1 MIASDDAGRY
11 LCEYIYFRSMLES
24 VKSGI
29 PVLFCHVPTEG
40 KPYEIREMTDVLVMV
55 AMLMVD
61 MKQSG
66 KRTSGEWR
74 PLMYPAS

>member
-29 PVLFCHVPTEG
+29 PVLFCHVPTAG
-40 KPYEIREMTDVLVMV
+40 KPYEICEMTDVLVMV

-61 MKQSG
+61 MEQSER
-66 KRTSGEWR
+66 RTSGEWR
-74 PLMYPAS
+74 PFIYPAS